1 MKSIVEPMPCGKP
14 MSFASITPVKG
25 FGKVSMILWAILH
38 TYMNM
43 REAMTKEMTADFL
56 RWDVSVVVIYF
67 LPKYEILANL

>member
-1 MKSIVEPMPCGKP
+1 
-14 MSFASITPVKG
+14 
-25 FGKVSMILWAILH
+25 MIPWAILH

-43 REAMTKEMTADFL
+43 RETMTKEMTADFL